1 MSELKKIVER
11 ELKEFE
17 EELMTTETEK
27 IVDSLL
33 EDSLGIRITA
43 SLVGGKWV
51 IEEVEFTLTSGGPN
65 IYLKVKDDGTI
76 CIDGWWGSEHYERCV
91 YGLSR
96 QLFEILA
103 DYLEE
108 QLCMD

>member
-17 EELMTTETEK
+17 EELKSRKIEK
-27 IVDSLL
+27 IVDILL
-33 EDSLGIRITA
+33 KDSLGVRITA

-65 IYLKVKDDGTI
+65 IYLKVKDDGTA
-76 CIDGWWGSEHYERCV
+76 CVDGWWGSEHYERCT
-91 YGLSR
+91 YQLSK